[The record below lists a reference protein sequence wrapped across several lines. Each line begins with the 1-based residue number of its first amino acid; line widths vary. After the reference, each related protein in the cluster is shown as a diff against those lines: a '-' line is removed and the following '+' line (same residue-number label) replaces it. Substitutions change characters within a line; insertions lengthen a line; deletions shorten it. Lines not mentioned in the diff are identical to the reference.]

1 MPTEQKPPRPDLFGG
16 TLPPALSPRDAAA
29 RREADVLLLAVP
41 PLPGCL
47 WIDKH
52 ALPAARE
59 LVRQGRGRLT
69 WLPEPGVHELRRTAD
84 A

>member
-1 MPTEQKPPRPDLFGG
+1 MTDLFAGS
-16 TLPPALSPRDAAA
+16 LPPALSPWEVAA
-29 RREADVLLLAVP
+29 RREAVILLTAVP

-59 LVRQGRGRLT
+59 LVRQGRARLT